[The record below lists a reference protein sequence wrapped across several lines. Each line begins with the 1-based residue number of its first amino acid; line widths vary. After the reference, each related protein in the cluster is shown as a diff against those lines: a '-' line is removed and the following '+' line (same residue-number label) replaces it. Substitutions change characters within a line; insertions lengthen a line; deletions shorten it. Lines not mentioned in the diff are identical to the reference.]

1 MGIMRFGNHK
11 YHQLLSD
18 SGAGFLKWP
27 HSFWMKHHCQIHPG
41 SPRTSLL
48 AIQPFMLASS
58 MIFNP
63 TAFMRL
69 IVIRGKF
76 PQWPKWMLMDM
87 EYTKLTPPKLPL
99 VRYHWS
105 HKDSIPKKNQFYI
118 YIIRSSFEVGHF
130 HGVESKRYMK
140 NWWTFRKKS
149 GDSWWCY
156 CPSCC
161 LVMSWWLPWRGFL
174 RRVLPPKWRR
184 SWSLEPFFFL
194 AGRTWS
200 DGKKETLDTKNEMI
214 LNVCHFGYI
223 CPIFFAIMLK
233 SGRISITDPA

>member
-1 MGIMRFGNHK
+1 
-11 YHQLLSD
+11 
-18 SGAGFLKWP
+18 
-27 HSFWMKHHCQIHPG
+27 MKHHCRIHPA

-58 MIFNP
+58 MIFTP

-69 IVIRGKF
+69 MVIRGSF
-76 PQWPKWMLMDM
+76 PQWPQWMLMDM

-105 HKDSIPKKNQFYI
+105 HKDSIPKKNQFYT
-118 YIIRSSFEVGHF
+118 YIIRSVFEVCHF
-130 HGVESKRYMK
+130 HGVESKRYIK

-149 GDSWWCY
+149 GESWWCY

-184 SWSLEPFFFL
+184 SWALEPFFFFSWADL
-194 AGRTWS
+194 KRWQEGNPRYKEWNDIKCVSLWICMSNFFHNNVETW
-200 DGKKETLDTKNEMI
+200 KNQ
-214 LNVCHFGYI
+214 HDSPPKG
-223 CPIFFAIMLK
+223 
-233 SGRISITDPA
+233 

>member
-41 SPRTSLL
+41 SPCTSLL

-69 IVIRGKF
+69 MVIRGSF
-76 PQWPKWMLMDM
+76 PQWPKWMLMVM

-118 YIIRSSFEVGHF
+118 YIIRSSFFRSLPWGGIQE
-130 HGVESKRYMK
+130 ECMK
-140 NWWTFRKKS
+140 NWWTFRKNQAIL
-149 GDSWWCY
+149 GDVTALPVAWWCLGG
-156 CPSCC
+156 S
-161 LVMSWWLPWRGFL
+161 LDAASFDEFFL
-174 RRVLPPKWRR
+174 RSGK
-184 SWSLEPFFFL
+184 SLEPWSWCFF
-194 AGRTWS
+194 
-200 DGKKETLDTKNEMI
+200 
-214 LNVCHFGYI
+214 
-223 CPIFFAIMLK
+223 
-233 SGRISITDPA
+233 